1 MAPKARSRRGREAA
15 RGSSG
20 SGPGASG
27 GGPGANVHA
36 KSIPAN
42 AFQAL
47 LGAVRRPVDAR
58 LTELLER
65 RAAAARAHGPEVGD
79 MVDSLR
85 SLCLRGGK
93 RLRAALLVAGY
104 RSASTKAPLEPAI
117 EAGVA
122 LELVQSYFLVHDDW
136 MDRDDV
142 RRGGPAVHAELARAF
157 RSRHLGAAAAI
168 LAGDYAAALAVG
180 VLAGVP
186 MQAAAA
192 RRIWETFSEMQVDAT
207 LGQQIDVIGRT
218 TTPEAGY
225 ALKTTSYSVRGPL
238 RLGALLGGGGSRL
251 LAAIDRYA
259 APLGLAFQLRDD
271 LLNAFGDPAV
281 TGKPL
286 GSDLREGKRTPL
298 LLHGLKRARGRDHRL
313 LHTAVG
319 NAGATEAQ
327 VRRALEVLERTGAR
341 EAIELRVDEL
351 TKAALA
357 SLAASRLTHEGYGLL
372 EGAARIL
379 TARQR

>member
-1 MAPKARSRRGREAA
+1 MAPRARPTPGPKRPAGAVGGAGA
-15 RGSSG
+15 RP
-20 SGPGASG
+20 PGA
-27 GGPGANVHA
+27 AAHA

-42 AFQAL
+42 AFHAL
-47 LGAVRRPVDAR
+47 LGAVRKPVDAR
-58 LTELLER
+58 LALLLEQ

-104 RSASTKAPLEPAI
+104 RSASAKAPLEPAI

-142 RRGGPAVHAELARAF
+142 RRGGPAVHAELARTF

-186 MQAAAA
+186 MPGAAT
-192 RRIWETFSEMQVDAT
+192 RRIWEAFSEMQVDAT
-207 LGQQIDVIGRT
+207 MGQQLDVIGRT

-225 ALKTTSYSVRGPL
+225 ALKTTSYTVRGPL

-251 LAAIDRYA
+251 LAAIDRYS

-271 LLNAFGDPAV
+271 LLNAFGDPAT

-313 LHTAVG
+313 LHAAVG
-319 NAGATEAQ
+319 NASATEAQ
-327 VRRALEVLERTGAR
+327 VRRALEVLERVGAR
-341 EAIELRVDEL
+341 EAIEGRVDEL
-351 TKAALA
+351 TREALER
-357 SLAASRLTHEGYGLL
+357 LAGSRLTPEGHGLL
-372 EGAARIL
+372 EGAARTL